1 MSARANIGVVA
12 AAAAAALLVVPATTP
27 AGFDE
32 TSRRAAATVERII
45 DGDTLV
51 VRGGARVRLVQI
63 DAPEAGEE
71 CYASGSTTELVR
83 LARPGTRVELE
94 EDAALDRVD
103 RYGRLLRYLH
113 ADGRNVNVE
122 LVRRGAAAPWFYD
135 GDRGRYAARLL
146 TATASA
152 RAARRGMW
160 GACRVT
166 WSPDGPVATR
176 PR

>member
-1 MSARANIGVVA
+1 MSSRANIGVVTA
-12 AAAAAALLVVPATTP
+12 AAVALLVLPTTTG

-32 TSRRAAATVERII
+32 TSRKTVATVERII

-71 CYASGSTTELVR
+71 CYASASTTELVR

-94 EDAALDRVD
+94 DDAALDPVD
-103 RYGRLLRYLH
+103 RYGRLLRYVH
-113 ADGRNVNVE
+113 AGGRNVNLE
-122 LVRRGAAAPWFYD
+122 LVRRGAATPWFYD

-146 TATASA
+146 SATASA
-152 RAARRGMW
+152 RADRRGMW
-160 GACRVT
+160 GACRVS
-166 WSPDGPVATR
+166 WRPDGPVDTR
-176 PR
+176 SR

>member
-1 MSARANIGVVA
+1 MSSRANIGVVVTA
-12 AAAAAALLVVPATTP
+12 AAVALLVVPTTG
-27 AGFDE
+27 AGSDK

-71 CYASGSTTELVR
+71 CYASGSTTELIR
-83 LARPGTRVELE
+83 LAGPGTRVQLE
-94 EDAALDRVD
+94 EDAALDDVD
-103 RYGRLLRYLH
+103 RYGRLLRYVH
-113 ADGRNVNVE
+113 AGGRNVNLE

-146 TATASA
+146 TATGSA

-160 GACRVT
+160 GACRVS
-166 WSPDGPVATR
+166 WRPDGPVATR